1 MKGIKLAKFTRH
13 NNIFQNQY
21 NVFQNFNWCGR
32 NTHIILVSESNYINH
47 TLIYVVTIQTIV
59 NINILLPSKMMSKT
73 IDFKIAQ

>member
-1 MKGIKLAKFTRH
+1 MKGIKLAKFTRR

-47 TLIYVVTIQTIV
+47 THLCSNYP
-59 NINILLPSKMMSKT
+59 NNCKYKY
-73 IDFKIAQ
+73 IATQ